1 MIKIKG
7 ANILAPFFFRCYEM
21 IKTLIFTGGGSGGH
35 VMPALTLI
43 QELKKMDCDIHYIGG
58 YNSIEKDLVQ
68 PYHIKYHPIHNGKL
82 RRYLSVENMKDI
94 FKVIF
99 GTIQAFLLLIKFKKQ
114 STLIFST
121 GGFVSIPVVVA
132 GWLQGKRI
140 YIHEQTSRVGLAN
153 KIASLFADKVFISF
167 EESKK
172 FFPQNKTIYSGY
184 PLRDECFS
192 FDVKDVVLNN
202 KSLLQVQK
210 PILFITGGGNGSQ
223 LLNEL
228 IKRNLTELKKVYF
241 IVHQVG
247 KSPAEEYQKL
257 NDEDY
262 VALPFVGP
270 EIIDL
275 FKLAT
280 ITLSRSGAGTVCEL
294 IAIGKKS
301 IYVPLKIAQKNEQ
314 YHNAV
319 EAKNKLGSIIIEEK
333 DLSDQ
338 IFLESLKSFSF
349 PNSRQ
354 QVVKENGK
362 NVLIN
367 EIKIFLDS

>member
-1 MIKIKG
+1 M
-7 ANILAPFFFRCYEM
+7 N
-21 IKTLIFTGGGSGGH
+21 KTLIFTGGGSGGH

-43 QELKKMDCDIHYIGG
+43 QELKKMDCEIHYIGG
-58 YNSIEKDLVQ
+58 YESIEKDLVK
-68 PYHIKYHPIHNGKL
+68 PYQIQYHPIHNGKL
-82 RRYLSVENMKDI
+82 RRYLSIENMKDI
-94 FKVIF
+94 FKVML
-99 GTIQAFLLLIKFKKQ
+99 GTLQSFMLLMKFKKQ

-132 GWLQGKRI
+132 AWIQGKRI

-153 KIASLFADKVFISF
+153 KIASLFANRVFISF
-167 EESKK
+167 DESKK
-172 FFPQNKTIYSGY
+172 FFPQNKTVYSGY

-192 FDVKDVVLNN
+192 TDVKDVVING
-202 KSLLQVQK
+202 KSLLQIQK

-228 IKRNLTELKKVYF
+228 IKRNITELKKKYF

-247 KSPAEEYQKL
+247 KLPAEEYQKM
-257 NDEDY
+257 NDDDY

-280 ITLSRSGAGTVCEL
+280 VTLSRSGAGTVCEL
-294 IAIGKKS
+294 IAVGKKS

-314 YHNAV
+314 YHNAM

-333 DLSDQ
+333 DLNDHS
-338 IFLESLKSFSF
+338 FFESLKQFSY
-349 PNSRQ
+349 PNTRQ
-354 QVVKENGK
+354 NVVKENGK
-362 NVLIN
+362 NILIN
-367 EIKIFLDS
+367 EIKNFLNS